1 MRTLTL
7 LIRAALITGM
17 ALAGTAHAENLSAD
31 TDEPKADKFPL
42 SAGASISYRFGHANF
57 IESKGDFGSQTL
69 SVSPNL
75 GYTLTDKIG
84 LGFSIGASKALDTSY
99 FYSGTASKNVK
110 APWEISDISFSASYG
125 GFYTIPKVNIK
136 MSSSLGL
143 SVPMSKTSRAAGR
156 ILVASPGLSLGW
168 KAGSFSVGAGFG
180 YTYFL
185 NQSAT
190 YQVDCGV
197 YQEVCDKQY
206 LGSSETGIA
215 NPLLNL
221 STSLSLGYSL
231 KPIPVSLSVRYG
243 LSNGASAVS
252 GVSDEFTVDNAQ
264 VGTQWG
270 LGGQSF
276 GASVR
281 YAFLPKASL
290 SFSYSVGGGVYTND
304 NERYRL
310 PFFDFESQLRNRV
323 SYGVSLS
330 ASL

>member
-7 LIRAALITGM
+7 LIRATLIVGM
-17 ALAGTAHAENLSAD
+17 AFAGTAHAEDLTAD
-31 TDEPKADKFPL
+31 TDEQKADKFPL

-57 IESKGDFGSQTL
+57 IESNGDFGSQTL
-69 SVSPNL
+69 SVAPNL
-75 GYTLTDKIG
+75 GYSLTKKISLG
-84 LGFSIGASKALDTSY
+84 LSIGASKALDTSY

-110 APWEISDISFSASYG
+110 APWEVSDISLSASYG
-125 GFYTIPKVNIK
+125 GFYTIPKVKIK

-156 ILVASPGLSLGW
+156 IFVASPGLSLSW
-168 KAGSFSVGAGFG
+168 KKGDFSAGASFG

-197 YQEVCDKQY
+197 YREVCDKQY

-215 NPLLNL
+215 NPLHSLRTGL
-221 STSLSLGYSL
+221 SLSYSL
-231 KPIPVSLSVRYG
+231 KPVSFSLRYG

-252 GVSDEFTVDNAQ
+252 GVQDEFTVDNAQ

-276 GASVR
+276 GAGLS
-281 YAFLPKASL
+281 YAFMPKASL
-290 SFSYSVGGGVYTND
+290 SFSYSVGGGIYTND

>member
-1 MRTLTL
+1 MRRLTL
-7 LIRAALITGM
+7 LIQASLIVGGALV
-17 ALAGTAHAENLSAD
+17 GTAQAEDLS
-31 TDEPKADKFPL
+31 TDMDAQKADKFPL

-57 IESKGDFGSQTL
+57 IESNGDFGSQSL

-75 GYTLTDKIG
+75 GYQLTKKISLG
-84 LGFSIGASKALDTSY
+84 LSIGATKALDTSY

-110 APWEISDISFSASYG
+110 APWEVSDVSFSASYG
-125 GFYTIPKVNIK
+125 SFYKIPKLDISL
-136 MSSSLGL
+136 SSSLGL
-143 SVPMSKTSRAAGR
+143 SVPLSKTSRAAGR

-168 KAGSFSVGAGFG
+168 SKNDFSVGAGFG

-197 YQEVCDKQY
+197 YQDVCDKQY

-215 NPLLNL
+215 NPLHSL
-221 STSLSLGYSL
+221 SASMSLGYSI
-231 KPIPVSLSVRYG
+231 KPVSFSIRYG

-252 GVSDEFTVDNAQ
+252 GVNDEFTADDAQ

-281 YAFLPKASL
+281 YKILPKASL
-290 SFSYSVGGGVYTND
+290 SFSYSVGGGIYTND

>member
-7 LIRAALITGM
+7 MFQAALIVGM
-17 ALAGTAHAENLSAD
+17 TFAGTAQAEDLSAN
-31 TDEPKADKFPL
+31 TDEQKADKFPL
-42 SAGASISYRFGHANF
+42 TAGASISYRFGHANF
-57 IESKGDFGSQTL
+57 IESNGDFGSQTL

-75 GYTLTDKIG
+75 GYKLAKKISLG
-84 LGFSIGASKALDTSY
+84 LSIGATKALDTSY

-110 APWEISDISFSASYG
+110 APWEISDISLSASYG
-125 GFYTIPKVNIK
+125 GFYTIPKAKIK

-143 SVPMSKTSRAAGR
+143 SIPLSKTSRAAGR
-156 ILVASPGLSLGW
+156 ILVASPGLSLSRNWGDFS
-168 KAGSFSVGAGFG
+168 AGASFG

-185 NQSAT
+185 NESAT

-197 YQEVCDKQY
+197 YREVCDKQY

-215 NPLLNL
+215 NPLH
-221 STSLSLGYSL
+221 SLSGSLRLGYSL
-231 KPIPVSLSVRYG
+231 KPVSFSLRYG
-243 LSNGASAVS
+243 LSNGASAVA
-252 GVSDEFTVDNAQ
+252 GVSDEFSFDNTQ

-276 GASVR
+276 GAGIS
-281 YAFLPKASL
+281 YAFMPKASL
-290 SFSYSVGGGVYTND
+290 SFSYSVGGGIYTND